1 MRSMRCGHRSCVG
14 AIFCWDGVARRGFE
28 RTTKSRA
35 GCAGYRGL
43 ARIAG
48 AVRAQQEA
56 QGGGGMGDRS
66 LGKCGGASY
75 MYSLNSNQFNIFQM
89 GSIEKPKI

>member
-1 MRSMRCGHRSCVG
+1 MAFIAAAMAVEGSVEAG
-14 AIFCWDGVARRGFE
+14 WDGVARGFE

-43 ARIAG
+43 ARVAG

-56 QGGGGMGDRS
+56 GRRGNGR
-66 LGKCGGASY
+66 
-75 MYSLNSNQFNIFQM
+75 
-89 GSIEKPKI
+89 